1 LDFNGSGLVSGSS
14 QISYTG
20 ITNVPVGIISGSSQV
35 DVTSTTNYSS
45 VVNIT
50 TDQTIGGVKNFTSC
64 IVGNICGNAT
74 TAGNSNCLGGTPAAC
89 NMLLCGNQTV
99 AGVKT
104 FSSCIVGSGGFCGTS
119 TFSTANLASGISG
132 GSNNQILRHSS
143 GTTWTT
149 AGNTDTVD
157 LLKILVARG
166 NDSNFYLPGNLVPWS
181 GLSAG
186 NYYYLSTSGNI
197 TTSAPTPNGS
207 TKRVPIGYALTTT
220 QLYFYPFEP
229 IT

>member
-45 VVNIT
+45 VVNT
-50 TDQTIGGVKNFTSC
+50 TT
-64 IVGNICGNAT
+64 
-74 TAGNSNCLGGTPAAC
+74 
-89 NMLLCGNQTV
+89 NQTV
-99 AGVKT
+99 GGVKT
-104 FSSCIVGSGGFCGTS
+104 FSACIVGSTSIISPTVFGSTVVCGASICSSGNMRGSVVCASSCFVGNFCGTS

-132 GSNNQILRHSS
+132 GSNNQILRHST

-166 NDSNFYLPGNLVPWS
+166 NDGNFYLPGNLVPWS